1 MRRKFLSVVLC
12 VCMMLT
18 MAPFAF
24 AEGESIGAQESV
36 VAKIGDQEYSTL
48 QAAIN
53 AATTGQTIQ
62 LVADTT
68 DATSNSYIIQDG
80 KELNLDLNG
89 KHLTL
94 PEIISEYFII
104 KNGKLTITDTSTEG
118 NGEIIATKC
127 DNLID
132 IQGSNTSFNF
142 EKGIIVLNGYWS
154 YENIKYGNTA
164 VLIRLDTES
173 TDATGTPSVNFGKDA
188 KIVIANKSGDDTI
201 YPGWAIM
208 VNGIA
213 REKAAHYGAT
223 VDVYGQIIN
232 GGLYVNG
239 TVVATQ
245 NTVPVFNVYDGA
257 KIDGQIYAA
266 GYAKWN
272 ISGGDIKADTG
283 MEIRAGE
290 LNMTGGSLVGTA
302 TPTSVKPN
310 GNGGTSDGVG
320 LAIAQHT
327 TRLPI
332 SVNISSGTI
341 SGFTGLLESNP
352 QNGSSADIEKINVSI
367 SGGNFTASNGGTNAA
382 FSEDNR
388 LTITGGTFSSDVT
401 NYVAEN
407 YTCIQNNDK
416 YTVKALNEVAVAKIG
431 DILYPTLAKAIE
443 AVPDNGESA
452 TTVTLIK
459 DSTEDVTIPANKKVA
474 LELNG
479 KKLTNVSSNTITNNG
494 TLTITGEGTVDNVTH
509 AKAAIY
515 NKGTVTLNGGTYDR
529 SNEDGVDADNAGTNT
544 YYTILNHGNMT
555 VDSSVTVRN
564 KGHHSSLFENGYYSQ
579 NSKDGIDNPTLT
591 ITSGTYEGGLNTIKN
606 DDDATLTINGGTFT
620 NYTQAAFQN
629 HGTATV
635 TAGSFIANSKY
646 AIDNCGCDATHDP
659 GKLEISG
666 GTFNG
671 TLYIRS
677 AYSNVTISDGYFNGS
692 ISKTG
697 GTLTIT
703 GGYFTSDPSAY
714 VAEGKATLTGTDGY
728 RFMVGNKVTT
738 NVVPT
743 TTTPK
748 TDVSNTIPNEQKEAV
763 QNAAASVKDNG
774 ELAAAANTVATEV
787 TTTAAEGQQLLNNA
801 SITATAENT
810 KIYVQTYLDIKA
822 DNVEV
827 GTDGKITSITLDI
840 TPMSR
845 VVASTATT
853 AEDIALNATT
863 STPKNAVI
871 LPGSEKELTNIQ
883 TMVISFEL
891 PTNFV
896 TKKDDGTYPPIYV
909 QHKGHEYTATVTE
922 SDGKL
927 IATFT
932 NPDGFSPFTISR
944 TSTAV
949 ATIGDN
955 KYTSLQAAVDAVKD
969 GETINVTGTG
979 LSATVSGSKTFKVT
993 GQTVNLTAASG
1004 YNLTNSGTTY
1014 TVSHQSSG
1022 GPGSSGGSIS
1032 TPTTYAVNVNAATNG
1047 AVAADKKT
1055 ASKGTT
1061 VTVTASPSKGYVV
1074 DAVKVVDKDG
1084 KDVAVTG
1091 KDGKYVFTMP
1101 ASAVTVTGSFKAE
1114 TPAPATLPFT
1124 DVKSGNWFYDAV
1136 KYAYAQGLM
1145 TGTSATTFAPNGTM
1159 NRAMIVTVLYRLE
1172 KSPAV
1177 TGASKFTDVPAG
1189 QWYSDAVAWA
1199 AANKIVNGYDET
1211 TFGPMNAVTREQMAA
1226 ILFRYEQVKGLE
1238 NVTLEENLNRFP
1250 DQNKISAYAIPAL
1263 QWAVGQ
1269 KIINGNADGT
1279 LDPTGTAT
1287 RAQVAQIFTNLLNQ

>member
-24 AEGESIGAQESV
+24 AEGTESSSGSGSGSPTFNGLITTAN
-36 VAKIGDQEYSTL
+36 AL
-48 QAAIN
+48 QNAIN
-53 AATTGQTIQ
+53 TATDNT
-62 LVADTT
+62 
-68 DATSNSYIIQDG
+68 
-80 KELNLDLNG
+80 
-89 KHLTL
+89 
-94 PEIISEYFII
+94 
-104 KNGKLTITDTSTEG
+104 TITVSGTI
-118 NGEIIATKC
+118 EISAP
-127 DNLID
+127 ID
-132 IQGSNTSFNF
+132 I
-142 EKGIIVLNGYWS
+142 
-154 YENIKYGNTA
+154 
-164 VLIRLDTES
+164 
-173 TDATGTPSVNFGKDA
+173 
-188 KIVIANKSGDDTI
+188 DDTI
-201 YPGWAIM
+201 TITGTNNAEIKASSEFSGGYLIGLKTADKTLTLGNIKLNANEKSRVVYCNAGKVV
-208 VNGIA
+208 VNGA
-213 REKAAHYGAT
+213 
-223 VDVYGQIIN
+223 
-232 GGLYVNG
+232 
-239 TVVATQ
+239 
-245 NTVPVFNVYDGA
+245 
-257 KIDGQIYAA
+257 
-266 GYAKWN
+266 
-272 ISGGDIKADTG
+272 
-283 MEIRAGE
+283 
-290 LNMTGGSLVGTA
+290 
-302 TPTSVKPN
+302 
-310 GNGGTSDGVG
+310 
-320 LAIAQHT
+320 
-327 TRLPI
+327 
-332 SVNISSGTI
+332 
-341 SGFTGLLESNP
+341 
-352 QNGSSADIEKINVSI
+352 
-367 SGGNFTASNGGTNAA
+367 
-382 FSEDNR
+382 
-388 LTITGGTFSSDVT
+388 TITGGKTASSYIGGVYMTSNSEFEMNSGSITGNSVSSSYANDGYLQYSADLWIGANANGVLPEINGGTIGNVFVNANEYSATNPGGFTMNNGTITNLYVEYGGSNDKKYGASFTYNGGTIDNLYIATKEGDTKKVKIDNPIAGMTYKGGQTDAAALTPVAKVDAKKFTSLADAIATADNKTVILLKDVT
-401 NYVAEN
+401 EDVV
-407 YTCIQNNDK
+407 IPSDK
-416 YTVKALNEVAVAKIG
+416 
-431 DILYPTLAKAIE
+431 
-443 AVPDNGESA
+443 
-452 TTVTLIK
+452 TVTL
-459 DSTEDVTIPANKKVA
+459 N
-474 LELNG
+474 LNG

-544 YYTILNHGNMT
+544 YYTILNHGKMT

-692 ISKTG
+692 ISKTD

-703 GGYFTSDPSAY
+703 GGYFTTDPTAY
-714 VAEGKATLTGTDGY
+714 LATGKAAVESDLAGYNYKVANKSNAPATVAPAAPTVDISKLSEEQRETATQIANKLDSNAVTGDGLT
-728 RFMVGNKVTT
+728 
-738 NVVPT
+738 
-743 TTTPK
+743 
-748 TDVSNTIPNEQKEAV
+748 
-763 QNAAASVKDNG
+763 
-774 ELAAAANTVATEV
+774 AAANTIANNNTVSTNDGKSALESNHI
-787 TTTAAEGQQLLNNA
+787 TTGTN
-801 SITATAENT
+801 STRIV
-810 KIYVQTYLDIKA
+810 VQTYMDIDITA
-822 DNVEV
+822 VD
-827 GTDGKITSITLDI
+827 ITSKTLTLDI
-840 TPMSR
+840 TPMYR
-845 VVASTATT
+845 TVATT
-853 AEDIALNATT
+853 AINDADISL
-863 STPKNAVI
+863 SGDGRNAVDMSKSGTLAI
-871 LPGSEKELTNIQ
+871 NKPVTVKIPLPAS
-883 TMVISFEL
+883 
-891 PTNFV
+891 FV
-896 TKKDDGTYPPIYV
+896 TKKPDGSYDNIYV
-909 QHKGHEYTATVTE
+909 QHKGYEYTASVSNQSET
-922 SDGKL
+922 L
-927 IATFT
+927 YATFT
-932 NPDGFSPFTISR
+932 NPHGFSSFTI
-944 TSTAV
+944 TAAPTAV
-949 ATIGDN
+949 AEVNG
-955 KYTSLQAAVDAVKD
+955 TSYINFQDAVDAVENGGAIKALKD
-969 GETINVTGTG
+969 IN
-979 LSATVSGSKTFKVT
+979 STVSGNKTF
-993 GQTVNLTAASG
+993 TVNANSNTVTLTAASG
-1004 YNLTNSGTTY
+1004 YNLTKNDNVYTVSRQHSGSSSSGTTASY
-1014 TVSHQSSG
+1014 N
-1022 GPGSSGGSIS
+1022 
-1032 TPTTYAVNVNAATNG
+1032 VNVNAATNG
-1047 AVAADKKT
+1047 TVAADKKT

-1084 KDVAVTG
+1084 KDVAVTA

-1114 TPAPATLPFT
+1114 MPAPVALPFT

-1136 KYAYAQGLM
+1136 KYAYEQGLM

-1287 RAQVAQIFTNLLNQ
+1287 RAQVAQIFTNLLNK